1 MQSLSLRKATLEDKY
16 LLYWWANDET
26 VRSNAF
32 SREYFSSNQHERWYK
47 SALASDKVNIFVLV
61 ADNVPVG
68 QVRLQYEDNG
78 VCLIDYSIAVEHRG
92 HGYGKKILQLME
104 QQIISGTTLLGQ
116 VVAGNTASHNV
127 FQSLGYQAKH
137 NEKMKCIDYYKK
149 IAFD

>member
-1 MQSLSLRKATLEDKY
+1 MQSLNLRKATLEDKY

-47 SALASDKVNIFVLV
+47 SALASDKVHIFVLV

-68 QVRLQYEDNG
+68 QLRLQYEDNG

-92 HGYGKKILQLME
+92 HGYGKKILQLAE
-104 QQIISGTTLLGQ
+104 RQVIGDTTLLGQ
-116 VVAGNTASHNV
+116 VVEGNIASHKI
-127 FQSLGYQAKH
+127 FQSLGYQPKN
-137 NEKMKCIDYYKK
+137 NEEIKCVDYYKQ
-149 IAFD
+149 I